1 MFCIVNLVLVFSYEL
16 NLFVILKFNVR
27 IKIFFVLWFYVV
39 IDSFCVNCK
48 DIIIV
53 VSKICVMDGFV
64 LLRVCVSM
72 LCEFLCFYL
81 YFDMWG
87 NNIWFINILDIL
99 YFVFME
105 ELIKVW
111 FSN

>member
-1 MFCIVNLVLVFSYEL
+1 
-16 NLFVILKFNVR
+16 
-27 IKIFFVLWFYVV
+27 
-39 IDSFCVNCK
+39 
-48 DIIIV
+48 
-53 VSKICVMDGFV
+53 MDGFV

-87 NNIWFINILDIL
+87 NNILFINILDIL

-105 ELIKVW
+105 ELIKV
-111 FSN
+111 